1 MIDFHIRCDFYSD
14 HYLEGE
20 IEDKLLKLTICNGD
34 FCENYSTELYL
45 SKEGAVK
52 LAKELLNEV
61 EFIEQVEK
69 SDLI

>member
-1 MIDFHIRCDFYSD
+1 MSEFHIRCDFYTD

-45 SKEGAVK
+45 SKESAVK
-52 LAKELLNEV
+52 LAKKLLNEV

-69 SDLI
+69 SNLI

>member
-1 MIDFHIRCDFYSD
+1 MGDFHIRCDFYSD

-34 FCENYSTELYL
+34 FNENYSTELYL

>member
-1 MIDFHIRCDFYSD
+1 MGDFHIRCDFYTD

-20 IEDKLLKLTICNGD
+20 IENGLLKLTIHNGD

-61 EFIEQVEK
+61 EFIEQVGK
-69 SDLI
+69 SNLI

>member
-1 MIDFHIRCDFYSD
+1 MKGIYKLYQGNC
-14 HYLEGE
+14 LEGE
-20 IEDKLLKLTICNGD
+20 IEDKLLKLTIYNGD